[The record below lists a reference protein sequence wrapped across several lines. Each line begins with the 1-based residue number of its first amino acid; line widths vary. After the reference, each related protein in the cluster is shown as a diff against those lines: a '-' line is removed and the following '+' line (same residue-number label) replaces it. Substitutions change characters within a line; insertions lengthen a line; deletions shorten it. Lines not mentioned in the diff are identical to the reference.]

1 MKYLS
6 NDIYKSCEKVKVKVT
21 VTLKSAK
28 NYEKYTFWDF
38 IVIFMENTYPMVTL
52 FGMVVVSDKGLQT
65 K

>member
-1 MKYLS
+1 M
-6 NDIYKSCEKVKVKVT
+6 KVKVT

-38 IVIFMENTYPMVTL
+38 IVIFMENTYPMDTL